1 MKLPKPL
8 TASDFD
14 IRTGGDSNGP
24 VTVRVIDMVSDL
36 VSRETHVEVFP
47 VDGKI
52 GIDLGRDIIK
62 VAAIDYCHN
71 PGRSFTGLLKGF
83 RIEKGAIA
91 CSAAWDST
99 NILVAGAGEED
110 MAQAAERVRQ
120 MGGGAV
126 VCKGGQIA
134 AELAFPLFSVL
145 SDLDMEPLAAKVKAV
160 RQAARELG
168 MPFPDPLLSLCIQ
181 TSAAIP
187 YLKICEEGLVNLKD
201 GRTYPL
207 EVR

>member
-1 MKLPKPL
+1 MRLQKTV
-8 TASDFD
+8 TASDFA
-14 IRTGGDSNGP
+14 ISAGGARNGP

-36 VSRETHVEVFP
+36 VSRESHVEVFP
-47 VDGKI
+47 VEGKI
-52 GIDLGRDIIK
+52 GVDLGRDIVK
-62 VAAIDYCHN
+62 LAAIDYSNN
-71 PGRSFTGLLKGF
+71 PGRSFTGLIKGF
-83 RIEKGAIA
+83 RIEKGAMA

-99 NILVAGAGEED
+99 NIIVVGADEND
-110 MAQAAERVRQ
+110 MAAAAERVREL
-120 MGGGAV
+120 GGGAV
-126 VCKGGQIA
+126 VSKDGRIA
-134 AELAFPLFSVL
+134 AELPLPIFAVL
-145 SDLDMEPLAAKVKAV
+145 SDLGMAPLAEKVKAV

-168 MPFPDPLLSLCIQ
+168 ITFPDPLLSLCIQ